1 MPVSCEERV
10 MAGLVVLLSE
20 WFTTAFGDGR
30 IFRRGIPSPLQ
41 LPGSTPCGWL
51 CEGETLLDPED
62 EYVWSIAAPYIAV
75 CVSPTQ
81 ADQDMADSRAQSAVW
96 TKLNEAK
103 EILRGLLNVS
113 SIDSLPVWIKP
124 KGEAQRFL
132 GEREAWLS
140 YPLIIKFPT
149 EVPQGTYDPEAG

>member
-1 MPVSCEERV
+1 M
-10 MAGLVVLLSE
+10 
-20 WFTTAFGDGR
+20 
-30 IFRRGIPSPLQ
+30 RRWVKIRS
-41 LPGSTPCGWL
+41 
-51 CEGETLLDPED
+51 GET
-62 EYVWSIAAPYIAV
+62 
-75 CVSPTQ
+75 
-81 ADQDMADSRAQSAVW
+81 SRLSCW

-113 SIDSLPVWIKP
+113 SSDSLPVWIKP